1 MLKID
6 FSVKQNMIDIS
17 EGSLKNKN
25 KSQKISFSNLLN
37 NSISQV
43 NELLLKSEH
52 LDNMLALG
60 QVDNLHQVVIAS
72 QKAELALQYTM
83 QIRNKILD
91 AYHEIMR
98 MSI

>member
-1 MLKID
+1 MKID
-6 FSVKQNMIDIS
+6 FSAKQNMIDIS
-17 EGSLKNKN
+17 GEFLKNKG
-25 KSQKISFSNLLN
+25 KTQKISFSQLLN

-43 NELLLKSEH
+43 NELLLKSEEQG
-52 LDNMLALG
+52 NMLALG

-83 QIRNKILD
+83 QIRNKVLD

>member
-1 MLKID
+1 
-6 FSVKQNMIDIS
+6 MIDIS
-17 EGSLKNKN
+17 GEFLKNKG
-25 KSQKISFSNLLN
+25 KTQKISFSQLLN

-43 NELLLKSEH
+43 NELLLKSEEQG
-52 LDNMLALG
+52 NMLALG

-83 QIRNKILD
+83 QIRNKVLD